1 MNSRIL
7 LAAVC
12 VVVAAGTAGGQSKD
26 STRAEVQPLR
36 YESYWGNARI
46 IRGADGPLVGTAGW
60 FRDFDLEKVVA
71 TSPSA
76 QAEARV
82 YQTHNFRASTVGSLG
97 AAAAAIGIV
106 VTANASNNASSPIL
120 IIGGLG
126 AMAWSA
132 QHFRMAY
139 SALSRSLWLYNR
151 DLARSSQPSPPP
163 TAVTVPSGDTD
174 QSKRDQHSKRSDRGR
189 Q

>member
-1 MNSRIL
+1 MISRAV
-7 LAAVC
+7 LAGAC
-12 VVVAAGTAGGQSKD
+12 VVFAAATAGGQSKD

-71 TSPSA
+71 TSPPA

-82 YQTHNFRASTVGSLG
+82 YKINNFRASTVGSLG
-97 AAAAAIGIV
+97 AAAAAIGIA

-163 TAVTVPSGDTD
+163 AAVTVPSGDTD
-174 QSKRDQHSKRSDRGR
+174 QSKRDQHPKRSDRGR